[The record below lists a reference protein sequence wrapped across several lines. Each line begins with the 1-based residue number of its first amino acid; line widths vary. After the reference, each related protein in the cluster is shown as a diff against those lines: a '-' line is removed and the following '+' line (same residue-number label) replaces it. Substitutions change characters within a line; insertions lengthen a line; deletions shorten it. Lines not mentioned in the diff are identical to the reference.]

1 MKKSSLKL
9 KLADYDHF
17 DDFLQLKSESGNIY
31 WSGFIQ
37 APKRE
42 NLEQHFHTAIES
54 PTREFYLLLQD
65 GIAIGYLYIDHNESS
80 NEVEISYGISEKKS
94 GHGLAKIMIQ
104 KWLSKMEGGSINVFA
119 WIAVSNVPS
128 IKSVEALGFV
138 KTQAE
143 ETRVFAQETNPV
155 KFCRYD
161 KYNGD
166 CL

>member
-9 KLADYDHF
+9 KLADYDRF
-17 DDFLQLKSESGNIY
+17 DDFLQLKSEPGNIY
-31 WSGFIQ
+31 WSGFVQ

-42 NLEQHFHTAIES
+42 NLEKHFHAAIES
-54 PTREFYLLLQD
+54 PTRKFYLLLEGD
-65 GIAIGYLYIDHNESS
+65 IAVGYLYIDHKESS

-104 KWLSKMEGGSINVFA
+104 KWLSKMEGESIKVFA
-119 WIAVSNVPS
+119 WIAISNVPS

-138 KTQAE
+138 KTQSE
-143 ETRVFAQETNPV
+143 ETRVFAQETKPV

>member
-17 DDFLQLKSESGNIY
+17 DDFLQLKSESENIY

-42 NLEQHFHTAIES
+42 NLDQHFRSAIES
-54 PTREFYLLLQD
+54 STREFYLLLEEN
-65 GIAIGYLYIDHNESS
+65 IAIGYLYIDHNESS
-80 NEVEISYGISEKKS
+80 NDFEISYGISKKKS
-94 GHGLAKIMIQ
+94 GHGLAKFMIQ
-104 KWLSKMEGGSINVFA
+104 KWLSKMEGQSTKIFA
-119 WIAVSNVPS
+119 WIAISNVPS

-143 ETRVFAQETNPV
+143 ETRIFAQETTPV

-161 KYNGD
+161 RYNGD